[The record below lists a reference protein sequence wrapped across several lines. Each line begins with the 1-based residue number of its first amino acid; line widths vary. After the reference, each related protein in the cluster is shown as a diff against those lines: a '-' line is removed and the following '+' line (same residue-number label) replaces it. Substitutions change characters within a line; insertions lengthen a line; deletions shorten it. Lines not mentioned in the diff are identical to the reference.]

1 MPANSEARQIV
12 AKTVQMPQGD
22 LQLLLSEVK
31 TFNLLAARKKKD
43 YEPINQPVMV
53 DFDVVRRPEHPAKFF
68 IVLLIELENSKREQ
82 DVLSFSISTTSAFE
96 YRPNNRA
103 TDLPNDE
110 ENHSLFGDAV
120 IIAINIIRGYLVN
133 YLAPTIYRDYILPTF
148 SVKELFDK
156 KFNAKVFPGVPPDEA
171 SESVDEK

>member
-1 MPANSEARQIV
+1 MSASSEARRIV

-31 TFNLLAARKKKD
+31 TFNLLAAGKKKD
-43 YEPINQPVMV
+43 YEPMNQPVMI
-53 DFDVVRRPEHPAKFF
+53 DFDVIKHPRNPAKFF
-68 IVLLIELENSKREQ
+68 IVLLVELENSKREQ

-103 TDLPNDE
+103 TDLPSDE

-120 IIAINIIRGYLVN
+120 IITINLIRGYLVN

-156 KFNAKVFPGVPPDEA
+156 KFNAKIFPGLLPAGA
-171 SESVDEK
+171 SEVVDK